1 MKTILTLL
9 SASFALSSIG
19 SAALLYQYQANSIT
33 PNPTAQG
40 WTAPPANAGI
50 TVGGINDSGT
60 PAWFVNDQS
69 TTFGASYNVT
79 PTAGDITATNTL
91 DWKLSITLR
100 DVNPSDAPNGALV
113 YLFRNGV
120 KSYQM
125 HFGTTALNEPIVVLA
140 DGVGPGTGATYTL
153 TGGSGYNTYDLTY
166 SQSAGSAAL
175 SVNGSPVLSGYTG
188 ITTTQFLLAWGSG
201 ASTDTGQ
208 GNYASV
214 SLSTVPEPTTA
225 LLGSLGVLV
234 FAFRRIRFVKI
245 A

>member
-1 MKTILTLL
+1 MKTLLTLL

-19 SAALLYQYQANSIT
+19 SAALLYQYKASPGSPDPAT
-33 PNPTAQG
+33 QG
-40 WTAPPANAGI
+40 WTDPASNAGI

-79 PTAGDITATNTL
+79 PTAADITATNSL

-100 DVNPSDAPNGALV
+100 EVNPSDAPNGALV
-113 YLFRNGV
+113 YLFRNGT

-125 HFGTTALNEPIVVLA
+125 HFGSTALNEPIVVLA
-140 DGVGPGTGATYTL
+140 DGVGTGTGATYTL
-153 TGGSGYNTYDLTY
+153 PGGSGYNTYDLTY

-175 SVNGSPVLSGYTG
+175 SVNGNPVLSGYTG
-188 ITTTQFLLAWGSG
+188 FTTTQFLLAWGSG
-201 ASTDTGQ
+201 AGPDTGQ

-225 LLGSLGVLV
+225 LLGSLGLLV